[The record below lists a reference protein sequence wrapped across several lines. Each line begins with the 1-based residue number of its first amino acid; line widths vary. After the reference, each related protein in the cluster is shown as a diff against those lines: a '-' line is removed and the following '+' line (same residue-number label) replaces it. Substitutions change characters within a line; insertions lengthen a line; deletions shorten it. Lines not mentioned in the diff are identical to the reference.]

1 MDFINKLINRPKSMP
16 ASTSGMAS
24 DLEIESLL
32 AEIQENLNHKN
43 QVRRILFTRFQ
54 GLALFLLCLCFG
66 CVLSHFL
73 ACDDFAKNFGPVAK

>member
-1 MDFINKLINRPKSMP
+1 MFPKMDFINKLMNRPKSMP
-16 ASTSGMAS
+16 ASTPAMAS

-54 GLALFLLCLCFG
+54 GLALFLLTFCFLG
-66 CVLSHFL
+66 F
-73 ACDDFAKNFGPVAK
+73 FGPSPNDDHAFVV